1 MKKLAILFV
10 MIIYLVGCAISQHYT
25 AHGTVVETDADLVTV
40 AFPSGYEFQF
50 FSDHEGQFAK
60 GDKVTLKMNT
70 SGTDNIVTDDYIE
83 NVIL

>member
-10 MIIYLVGCAISQHYT
+10 LAIYLFGCAISQHYT

-50 FSDHEGQFAK
+50 FSTEGEYRK

-70 SGTDNIVTDDYIE
+70 SGTDDIVTDDFIE
-83 NVIL
+83 KIM